1 MCCSCWNCGCC
12 RDSCCGCGW
21 CFGGSSSRQCGKGR
35 QDAMTR
41 GLRWHLHWLQWAFSW
56 ESNLS
61 WPLPTCHWPLSGSY
75 RPQWPLRRLLDKLD
89 LIEAWIL
96 ALQFVREHLGVLRWR
111 ISLKLALIP
120 QHLKAQ
126 LTLLLHTL
134 VLKELVEAAAAK
146 LLPVLKQA
154 EGAEVPGLPGV
165 DRPPLHVPLAVAQR
179 CPALHSLPGDKMIS
193 QVVAC

>member
-1 MCCSCWNCGCC
+1 M
-12 RDSCCGCGW
+12 
-21 CFGGSSSRQCGKGR
+21 
-35 QDAMTR
+35 
-41 GLRWHLHWLQWAFSW
+41 
-56 ESNLS
+56 
-61 WPLPTCHWPLSGSY
+61 
-75 RPQWPLRRLLDKLD
+75 
-89 LIEAWIL
+89 

-165 DRPPLHVPLAVAQR
+165 DGPPLHVPLAVAQR